1 MGKRQSS
8 SGNHDSYETN
18 QLGEAIENSSSQW
31 HECNSSCCFTC
42 MERKEQNHRKRIT
55 EVSEA
60 PAGSHQNPHRLKF
73 FLDF

>member
-1 MGKRQSS
+1 MGKRQLS
-8 SGNHDSYETN
+8 SGNHVSYETN
-18 QLGEAIENSSSQW
+18 QLGRTIENRSSQW
-31 HECNSSCCFTC
+31 HECNSSCCYTC

-60 PAGSHQNPHRLKF
+60 PGASHQNPQRLKF